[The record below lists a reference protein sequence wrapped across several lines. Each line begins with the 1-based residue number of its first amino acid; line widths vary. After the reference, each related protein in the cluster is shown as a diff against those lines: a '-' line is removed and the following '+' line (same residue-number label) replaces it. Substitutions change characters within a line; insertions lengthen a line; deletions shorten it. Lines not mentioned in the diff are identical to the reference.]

1 MDLIFVLSFVFIVYF
16 VVYIVVYIDL
26 TRRMK
31 YSESRVVDIFLEKLS
46 KVPAVIEV
54 MRPYIIDD
62 KKAFQLITQ
71 LHTEAIIHEYGTIPM
86 LMEHNARIN
95 DQYWFLMR
103 LSMAVPELQKNTYFI
118 YIRDFVMSYD
128 RMMKKELTSF
138 NFLVKKWNYFIKIKK
153 WTIIWLIL
161 PWADKVEI

>member
-1 MDLIFVLSFVFIVYF
+1 MDLIFVLSFVLIVFF

-71 LHTEAIIHEYGTIPM
+71 LHTEAIIHDYGTIPM
-86 LMEHNARIN
+86 LSTDFLCVFLWQFQNFKRI
-95 DQYWFLMR
+95 R
-103 LSMAVPELQKNTYFI
+103 ILSI
-118 YIRDFVMSYD
+118 FVILLC
-128 RMMKKELTSF
+128 RTIEWWKKSL
-138 NFLVKKWNYFIKIKK
+138 LL
-153 WTIIWLIL
+153 LIF
-161 PWADKVEI
+161 

>member
-1 MDLIFVLSFVFIVYF
+1 MDFIVIIFFVFIVLF
-16 VVYIVVYIDL
+16 VIYIGVYIDL
-26 TRRMK
+26 SRKIK

-62 KKAFQLITQ
+62 KNAFQLITQ
-71 LHTEAIIHEYGTIPM
+71 LHSEAIIHEYGTIPM

-128 RMMKKELTSF
+128 RMMKKELAMF
-138 NFLVKKWNYFIKIKK
+138 NFFVKKWNYFIKIKR
-153 WTIIWLIL
+153 WTIIGLIL
-161 PWADKVEI
+161 PWVDKIEI

>member
-1 MDLIFVLSFVFIVYF
+1 MDLIFVLSFVFIVFF

-95 DQYWFLMR
+95 DQY
-103 LSMAVPELQKNTYFI
+103 
-118 YIRDFVMSYD
+118 
-128 RMMKKELTSF
+128 
-138 NFLVKKWNYFIKIKK
+138 
-153 WTIIWLIL
+153 
-161 PWADKVEI
+161 